1 NEKGVE
7 KKEKAEEAKVNT
19 DYFDGQALLFAGGD
33 DAMWQGDIR
42 AEQMGEDL
50 GDTAQVEIYEDAG
63 HLFIGPTA
71 LAGIMMGGTEEANV
85 QAGADSDQAVLEFLE
100 EHAVN

>member
-1 NEKGVE
+1 MNDN
-7 KKEKAEEAKVNT
+7 AEEAKINT
-19 DYFDGQALLFAGGD
+19 DNFDGQALLFAGGD
-33 DAMWQGDIR
+33 DAMWQGDVM
-42 AEQMGEDL
+42 AEQIGEDL
-50 GDTAQVEIYEDAG
+50 GDNAQVEIYEDAG